1 MHERI
6 YFKSFVAVT
15 VMLAGL
21 SAAPFI
27 TRHAQSPSV
36 LEQILRSGELVVL
49 TRNSPTTFYEGP
61 SGPAGFEYDLMKLF
75 ADHLG
80 VHLKIVTP
88 ASFNAILPLVA
99 QRNVHLAAAGLTIT
113 KERKRWVRFGPP
125 YQEITQQLVYR
136 SGGKIPRRKEDPSA
150 GLIEVVAGSSHADR
164 LRELSRQTPINWRS
178 NRQAGIAELLARV
191 WERELDYTVA
201 DSHEVSLYQRYYPE
215 LRIAFDLSAPQQL
228 AWAFPKGDDD
238 SLYQEAWRF
247 FQRITDDGTLAQLKE
262 RHYGHIKDFDYVGA
276 RKFLRHIERRLP
288 RYRQHF
294 QEAAQKYSEDWR
306 LLAAIG
312 YQESHWNRRA
322 ISPTGVRGIM
332 MLTRSTAAEM
342 GYRNRI
348 DPRNSIYG
356 GARYFSRLK
365 QRLPASIEEPD
376 RTWFALAAYNL
387 GLGHIHDVRD
397 ITRKRGGNP
406 DRWIDIKDNLPL
418 LMEKRWYRQTRHG
431 YARGIEAQRYV
442 ENIRSYY
449 DILLWQ
455 NESPRTPASVT
466 VLVQSPYISNSVSPI
481 L

>member
-6 YFKSFVAVT
+6 YFKAFIAVT
-15 VMLAGL
+15 VMLLGL
-21 SAAPFI
+21 SSAPFI
-27 TRHAQSPSV
+27 TRHVQSPSV
-36 LEQILRSGELVVL
+36 LEQILRNGELVVL

-61 SGPAGFEYDLMKLF
+61 AGPAGFEYDLMKRF
-75 ADHLG
+75 AEYLG
-80 VHLKIVTP
+80 VRLKIVTP
-88 ASFNAILPLVA
+88 ESFNAILPLVA

-113 KERKRWVRFGPP
+113 EERRRWVRFGPP
-125 YQEITQQLVYR
+125 YQTITQQLVYR
-136 SGGKIPRRKEDPSA
+136 SGAKAPRHKEDLA
-150 GLIEVVAGSSHADR
+150 NGLIEVVAGSSHADR
-164 LRELSRQTPINWRS
+164 LQTLSRQTPINWRS
-178 NRQAGIAELLARV
+178 NAEAGVAELLARV
-191 WERELDYTVA
+191 WQRELDYTVA

-215 LRIAFDLSAPQQL
+215 LRIAFDLSAPQKL

-238 SLYQEAWRF
+238 SLYREAWRF
-247 FQRITDDGTLAQLKE
+247 FRLIENDGTLAQLKE
-262 RHYGHIKDFDYVGA
+262 RHYGHIKDFDYVGV
-276 RKFLRHIERRLP
+276 RKFLRHMAERLP
-288 RYRQHF
+288 RYQRHF
-294 QEAAQKYSEDWR
+294 QAAGKKYGVDWR

-312 YQESHWNRRA
+312 YQESHWNHRA

-348 DPRNSIYG
+348 DPRNSIHG
-356 GARYFSRLK
+356 GARYFTRLK
-365 QRLPASIEEPD
+365 RRLPDTIAEPD

-387 GLGHIHDVRD
+387 GLGHVYDVRD
-397 ITRKRGGNP
+397 ITRRRGGDP
-406 DRWIDIKDNLPL
+406 DKWMDIKDNLPL

-455 NESPRTPASVT
+455 DESRKPPAGVT
-466 VLVQSPYISNSVSPI
+466 ILVRSPTMGGTVSPI